1 MRFDLEG
8 SQPLRVPTA
17 FRSAPP
23 PTPDEELERFAALQ
37 SRLLDRWEKVL
48 SIDAGRRY
56 IVVVPSLSLEGMAY
70 SSVAG
75 FNHYEERM
83 LFTLA
88 QLRHARA
95 RIVYLTSQP
104 LHPAMIDY
112 VIAQISGI
120 PSAHVRERVS
130 FLTCHDAT
138 PKPLTEKIL
147 ERPRLIERIRR
158 AIDPERAYMICFSA
172 THRERSLAVRIGI
185 PLYGL
190 DPELVHLGTKSGS
203 RKVFRAAGIPFPAGV
218 EDVRTE
224 REVGEAVADMW
235 ESDPSLRRVMVKHDD
250 GFSGEGNAALD
261 LTRLAESGA
270 KPGNASHSGLVEAV
284 IGQLPHLRFFA
295 KHQNWSNFRSRMEA
309 LGGVVEAFV
318 EGDDKQS
325 PSAQLRINPRGE
337 LSAISTHDQI
347 LAADGQT
354 YLGCRFPAAPDYR
367 LAIQEDAMK
376 VGAVLREKGV
386 IGRSAVDFV
395 TFRNP
400 DGTWGRSAIEINL
413 RMSGTTHPL
422 MLMKLVNDG
431 KYDAKTGVF
440 RTRRGEERCYVAS
453 DSLMRPE
460 YKGLAVEDLL
470 DIAAVHG
477 LHYRP
482 WTDSGVIFQLTG
494 ALSQFGKVGI
504 TCIGATQI
512 EAQQWFDATQGALD
526 REVGLPAGLLSMPDL
541 TDT

>member
-8 SQPLRVPTA
+8 SQPLRIPTA
-17 FRSAPP
+17 FRSSPP

-37 SRLLDRWEKVL
+37 SKLLDRWEKVRSL
-48 SIDAGRRY
+48 DAGRRY

-172 THRERSLAVRIGI
+172 THRERSLAVRVGI

-218 EDVRTE
+218 EDVRSE
-224 REVGEAVADMW
+224 REVGEAIADMW
-235 ESDPSLRRVMVKHDD
+235 EADPAMRRVMVKHDD
-250 GFSGEGNAALD
+250 GFSGEGNASLD
-261 LTRLAESGA
+261 LERLALTGA
-270 KPGNASHSGLVEAV
+270 KPGHASHSGLVEAV
-284 IGQLPHLRFFA
+284 VGALPHMRFFA
-295 KHQNWSNFRSRMEA
+295 KHQDWPNFRNRMQA

-318 EGDDKQS
+318 EGADKQS

-337 LSAISTHDQI
+337 LTAISTHDQI

-354 YLGCRFPAAPDYR
+354 YLGCRFPAAADYR
-367 LAIQEDAMK
+367 MTIQEDALK

-395 TFRNP
+395 TFRNA

-431 KYDAKTGVF
+431 KYDARTGVF

-453 DSLMRPE
+453 DSLLRPE

-504 TCIGATQI
+504 TCIGATQV
-512 EAQQWFDATQGALD
+512 EAQQWFDATQTALD
-526 REVGLPAGLLSMPDL
+526 REVGLPPGLLSVPDI